1 MPKFMNLKK
10 LTEQRSAKQEEMKK
24 LVDAADA
31 EERSLNE
38 EEMKKFEELEKDILG
53 INTSIRAIQATRNLD
68 EDVPAEGEEKKEKDK
83 DQEQEKRDLEQRDMN
98 EFDAYI
104 RGKVEEREDSNMIKT
119 DNGAVIP
126 STIANKIITKV
137 VDICP
142 IYRDAD
148 RYNVKGSLS
157 IPYYDE
163 STKDIK
169 MEYCDEFTE
178 GESSSGKLASITLG
192 GFLARAITDVS
203 KSLINNSQF
212 NIVDFVVDRMALSIA
227 KFIEKELL
235 HGTSGKVDGL
245 NGVTQK
251 VTAASATAV
260 TADEIIDLQEAVPD
274 EYQANAYF
282 IMNKATRT
290 AIRKLKDGQG
300 NYLLNKD
307 ANSRWGYTLFGK
319 DVYTSAQMDAMAAG
333 KTAIYYGDY
342 KGLAVKVSEE
352 INIDVLRETKARQHV
367 VEVLGFVEFD
377 AKVQNAE
384 MIAALVMGAGK

>member
-10 LTEQRSAKQEEMKK
+10 LTEQRTAKQEEMKK
-24 LVDAADA
+24 LVNAADA

-53 INTSIRAIQATRNLD
+53 IDTSIRAIQATRDLD
-68 EDVPAEGEEKKEKDK
+68 EDVLPVVKNEKGKENNP
-83 DQEQEKRDLEQRDMN
+83 ELEKRDLEQRDIA
-98 EFDAYI
+98 EFDAFI
-104 RGKVEEREDSNMIKT
+104 RGEVEEREDSNMIKT

-142 IYRDAD
+142 IYQDAD

-178 GESSSGKLASITLG
+178 GESSSGKFASITLG

-227 KFIEKELL
+227 RFLEKELL
-235 HGTSGKVDGL
+235 YGTPGKVDGL
-245 NGVTQK
+245 TGVTQK
-251 VTAASATAV
+251 VTAKSATEV
-260 TADEIIDLQEAVPD
+260 TSDEIIDLQEAVPD
-274 EYQANAYF
+274 KYQTNAYF
-282 IMNKATRT
+282 IMIKATRK

-300 NYLLNKD
+300 NYLLNED
-307 ANSRWGYTLFGK
+307 ATSRWGYTLFGK
-319 DVYTSAQMDAMAAG
+319 DVYTSAQMDTMAAG

>member
-10 LTEQRSAKQEEMKK
+10 LTEQRAKKQKEMQD

-38 EEMKKFEELEKDILG
+38 AEIAEFEKLEKEVLG
-53 INTSIRAIQATRNLD
+53 IDTSIRAVNAARDLD
-68 EDVPAEGEEKKEKDK
+68 DDIPAGDDDEKEEKKDK
-83 DQEQEKRDLEQRDMN
+83 EQEQREVEARDLA
-98 EFDAYI
+98 EFEAYL
-104 RGKVEEREDSNMIKT
+104 RGKVEERENTNMVKT
-119 DNGAVIP
+119 ENGAVIP

-142 IYRDAD
+142 IYQDAD
-148 RYNVKGSLS
+148 RYNVKGTLQ

-163 STKDIK
+163 TTKDIK
-169 MEYCDEFTE
+169 MEYCDEFTD
-178 GESSSGKLASITLG
+178 GESSVGKFASITLTG
-192 GFLARAITDVS
+192 YLARAITDVS

-212 NIVDFVVDRMALSIA
+212 NIVDFVVTRMALAIA
-227 KFIEKELL
+227 KFLEKELL
-235 HGTSGKVDGL
+235 HGTDSKVDGL
-245 NGVTQK
+245 KGVTQK
-251 VTAASATAV
+251 VTAASTTAV

-274 EYQANAYF
+274 EYQADAYF
-282 IMNKATRT
+282 IMNKKTRT

-319 DVYTSAQMDAMAAG
+319 DVYTSANMDEMAAG

-342 KGLAVKVSEE
+342 KGLAVKVSED
-352 INIDVLRETKARQHV
+352 INIDVLRETKARQHA

-384 MIAALVMGAGK
+384 MIAALVMGAGE

>member
-10 LTEQRSAKQEEMKK
+10 LTEQKNQKQKEMQG
-24 LVDAADA
+24 LIDAADA
-31 EERSLNE
+31 EERTLNE
-38 EEMKKFEELEKDILG
+38 EEMKKFEKLEEEIHSIDA
-53 INTSIRAIQATRNLD
+53 SIRAIDATRNL
-68 EDVPAEGEEKKEKDK
+68 ESEN
-83 DQEQEKRDLEQRDMN
+83 EQEETENRDSEQEQRDIEQRDID
-98 EFDAYI
+98 EFDAYL
-104 RGKVEEREDSNMIKT
+104 RGKVEERDSTNMVKT

-126 STIANKIITKV
+126 ATIANKIIENV
-137 VDICP
+137 VDMCP
-142 IYRDAD
+142 IYHDAD
-148 RYNVKGSLS
+148 RYNVKGTLQ

-163 STKDIK
+163 TTKDIR

-178 GESSSGKLASITLG
+178 GDSSTGKFGSITLTG
-192 GFLARAITDVS
+192 YLARAITDVS

-212 NIVDFVVDRMALSIA
+212 NIVDFVIRRMALSIA
-227 KFIEKELL
+227 KFLEKELL
-235 HGTSGKVDGL
+235 HGTTSKADGL
-245 NGVTQK
+245 SGVTQK

-274 EYQANAYF
+274 EYQADAYF
-282 IMNKATRT
+282 IMNKKTRT

-319 DVYTSAQMDAMAAG
+319 DVYTSANMDEMAAG
-333 KTAIYYGDY
+333 KKAIFYGDY
-342 KGLAVKVSEE
+342 KGLAVKVSED
-352 INIDVLRETKARQHV
+352 INIDVLRETKARQHA

-384 MIAALVMGAGK
+384 MIAVLEMAAAAK

>member
-10 LTEQRSAKQEEMKK
+10 LTEQRAKKQKEMQD

-31 EERSLNE
+31 EERALNE
-38 EEMKKFEELEKDILG
+38 AEIEEFEKLDSEIRG
-53 INTSIRAIQATRNLD
+53 IDASIRAIETTRKLDDEIQAP
-68 EDVPAEGEEKKEKDK
+68 EEEKEEKKD
-83 DQEQEKRDLEQRDMN
+83 EQQEQRDI
-98 EFDAYI
+98 EQRDIATFDAYL
-104 RGKVEEREDSNMIKT
+104 RGKVLEERENTNMVKT

-126 STIANKIITKV
+126 TTIANKIITKV

-142 IYRDAD
+142 IYHDAD
-148 RYNVKGSLS
+148 RYNVKGTLT
-157 IPYYDE
+157 IPRYDE

-178 GESSSGKLASITLG
+178 GESSVGSFGNITLT

-227 KFIEKELL
+227 KFIEGELL
-235 HGTSGKVDGL
+235 HGTVSKVDGL
-245 NGVTQK
+245 KGVTQK
-251 VTAASATAV
+251 VTAKSATEV
-260 TADEIIDLQEAVPD
+260 TSDEIIDLQDAVPD
-274 EYQANAYF
+274 AYQADAYF
-282 IMNKATRT
+282 IMNRATRN

-307 ANSRWGYTLFGK
+307 ATSRWGYTLFGK
-319 DVYTSAQMDAMAAG
+319 DVYTSANMDTMAAG

-377 AKVQNAE
+377 AKVQNEE

>member
-10 LTEQRSAKQEEMKK
+10 LTEQRAKKQKEMQD

-38 EEMKKFEELEKDILG
+38 AEIAEFEKLEKEVLG
-53 INTSIRAIQATRNLD
+53 IDASIRAVNAARNLD
-68 EDVPAEGEEKKEKDK
+68 DDIPAGDDDEKEKKKDK
-83 DQEQEKRDLEQRDMN
+83 EQEQREAEERDLADFE
-98 EFDAYI
+98 AYL
-104 RGKVEEREDSNMIKT
+104 RGKVEERENTNMVKT
-119 DNGAVIP
+119 ENGAVIP
-126 STIANKIITKV
+126 STIANKIIQKV

-142 IYRDAD
+142 IYYDAD
-148 RYNVKGSLS
+148 RYNVKGTLQ

-163 STKDIK
+163 TTKDIK
-169 MEYCDEFTE
+169 MEYCDEFTD
-178 GESSSGKLASITLG
+178 GESSVGKFASITLTG
-192 GFLARAITDVS
+192 YLARAITDVS

-212 NIVDFVVDRMALSIA
+212 NIVDFVVTRMALSIA
-227 KFIEKELL
+227 KFLEKELL
-235 HGTSGKVDGL
+235 HGTDSKVDGL
-245 NGVTQK
+245 KGVTQK

-274 EYQANAYF
+274 EYQADAYF
-282 IMNKATRT
+282 IMNKKTRT

-319 DVYTSAQMDAMAAG
+319 DVYTSANMDEMVAG

-342 KGLAVKVSEE
+342 KGLAVKVSED
-352 INIDVLRETKARQHV
+352 INIDVLRETKARQHA

>member
-10 LTEQRSAKQEEMKK
+10 LTEQRAKKQKEMQD

-38 EEMKKFEELEKDILG
+38 AEIAEFEKLEKEVLG
-53 INTSIRAIQATRNLD
+53 IDTSIRAVNAARDLD
-68 EDVPAEGEEKKEKDK
+68 DDIPAGDDDEKEEKKDK
-83 DQEQEKRDLEQRDMN
+83 EQEQREVEARDLA
-98 EFDAYI
+98 EFEAYL
-104 RGKVEEREDSNMIKT
+104 RGKVEERENTNMVKT
-119 DNGAVIP
+119 ENGAVIP

-142 IYRDAD
+142 IYQDAD
-148 RYNVKGSLS
+148 RYNVKGTLQ

-163 STKDIK
+163 TTKDIK
-169 MEYCDEFTE
+169 MEYCDEFTD
-178 GESSSGKLASITLG
+178 GESSVGKFASITLTG
-192 GFLARAITDVS
+192 YLARAITDVS

-212 NIVDFVVDRMALSIA
+212 NIVDFVVTRMALAIA
-227 KFIEKELL
+227 KFLEKELL
-235 HGTSGKVDGL
+235 HGTDSKVDGL
-245 NGVTQK
+245 KGVTQK

-274 EYQANAYF
+274 EYQADAYF
-282 IMNKATRT
+282 IMNKKTRT

-319 DVYTSAQMDAMAAG
+319 DVYTSANMDEMAAG

-342 KGLAVKVSEE
+342 KGLAVKVSED
-352 INIDVLRETKARQHV
+352 INIDVLRETKARQHA

-384 MIAALVMGAGK
+384 MIAALVMGAGE

>member
-10 LTEQRSAKQEEMKK
+10 LTEQREKKQKEMQD

-31 EERSLNE
+31 EERSLNDAE
-38 EEMKKFEELEKDILG
+38 IAKFEKLENEIRG
-53 INTSIRAIQATRNLD
+53 IDASIRAVNIARNLD
-68 EDVPAEGEEKKEKDK
+68 DDIPAGDDNGKEEKKDK
-83 DQEQEKRDLEQRDMN
+83 EQEQREIEERDLADFE
-98 EFDAYI
+98 AYL
-104 RGKVEEREDSNMIKT
+104 RGKVEERENTNMVKT
-119 DNGAVIP
+119 ENGAVIP
-126 STIANKIITKV
+126 STIANKIIQKV

-142 IYRDAD
+142 IYYDAD
-148 RYNVKGSLS
+148 RYNVRGTLQ

-163 STKDIK
+163 TTKDIK
-169 MEYCDEFTE
+169 MEYCDEFTD
-178 GESSSGKLASITLG
+178 GESSVGKFASITLTG
-192 GFLARAITDVS
+192 YLARAITDVS

-212 NIVDFVVDRMALSIA
+212 NIVDFVVTRMALSIA
-227 KFIEKELL
+227 KFLEKELL
-235 HGTSGKVDGL
+235 HGTDSKVEGL
-245 NGVTQK
+245 KGVTQK

-260 TADEIIDLQEAVPD
+260 TADEIINLQEAVPD
-274 EYQANAYF
+274 EYQADAYF
-282 IMNKATRT
+282 IMNKKTRT

-319 DVYTSAQMDAMAAG
+319 DVYTSANMDEMAAG

-342 KGLAVKVSEE
+342 KGLAVKVSED
-352 INIDVLRETKARQHV
+352 INIDVLRETKARQHA

-377 AKVQNAE
+377 SKVQNAE

>member
-10 LTEQRSAKQEEMKK
+10 LTEQRAKKQKEMQD

-38 EEMKKFEELEKDILG
+38 AEIAEFEKLEKEVLG
-53 INTSIRAIQATRNLD
+53 IDASIRAVNAARNLD
-68 EDVPAEGEEKKEKDK
+68 DDIPAGDDDEKEKKKDK
-83 DQEQEKRDLEQRDMN
+83 EQEQREAEERDLADFE
-98 EFDAYI
+98 AYL
-104 RGKVEEREDSNMIKT
+104 RGKVEERENTNMVKT
-119 DNGAVIP
+119 ENGAVIP
-126 STIANKIITKV
+126 STIANKIIQKV

-142 IYRDAD
+142 IYYDAD
-148 RYNVKGSLS
+148 RYNVKGTLQ

-163 STKDIK
+163 TTKDIK
-169 MEYCDEFTE
+169 MEYCDEFTD
-178 GESSSGKLASITLG
+178 GESSVGKFASITLTG
-192 GFLARAITDVS
+192 YLARAITDVS

-212 NIVDFVVDRMALSIA
+212 NIVDFVVTRMALSIA
-227 KFIEKELL
+227 KFLEKELL
-235 HGTSGKVDGL
+235 HGTDSKVDGL
-245 NGVTQK
+245 KGVTQK
-251 VTAASATAV
+251 VTAASATAI

-274 EYQANAYF
+274 EYQADAYF
-282 IMNKATRT
+282 IMNKKTRT

-319 DVYTSAQMDAMAAG
+319 DVYTSANMDEMAAG

-342 KGLAVKVSEE
+342 KGLAVKVSED
-352 INIDVLRETKARQHV
+352 INIDVLRETKARQHA

>member
-10 LTEQRSAKQEEMKK
+10 LTEQRAKKQKEMQD

-38 EEMKKFEELEKDILG
+38 AEIAEFEKLEKEVLG
-53 INTSIRAIQATRNLD
+53 IDASIRAVNAARNLD
-68 EDVPAEGEEKKEKDK
+68 DDIPAGDDDEKEKKKDK
-83 DQEQEKRDLEQRDMN
+83 EQEQREAEERDLADFE
-98 EFDAYI
+98 AYL
-104 RGKVEEREDSNMIKT
+104 RGKVEERENTNMVKT
-119 DNGAVIP
+119 ENGAVIP
-126 STIANKIITKV
+126 STIANKIIQKV

-142 IYRDAD
+142 IYYDAD
-148 RYNVKGSLS
+148 RYNVNGTLQ

-163 STKDIK
+163 TTKDIK
-169 MEYCDEFTE
+169 MEYCDEFTD
-178 GESSSGKLASITLG
+178 GESSVGKFASITLTG
-192 GFLARAITDVS
+192 YLARAITDVS
-203 KSLINNSQF
+203 KSLIKNSQF
-212 NIVDFVVDRMALSIA
+212 NIVDFVVTRMALSIA
-227 KFIEKELL
+227 KFLEKELL
-235 HGTSGKVDGL
+235 HGTDSKVDGL
-245 NGVTQK
+245 KGVTQK

-274 EYQANAYF
+274 EYQADAYF
-282 IMNKATRT
+282 IMNKKTRT

-319 DVYTSAQMDAMAAG
+319 DVYTSANMDEMAAG

-342 KGLAVKVSEE
+342 KGLAVKVSED
-352 INIDVLRETKARQHV
+352 INIDVLRETKARQHA

-384 MIAALVMGAGK
+384 MIAALVMGAGR

>member
-10 LTEQRSAKQEEMKK
+10 LTEQRAKKQKEMQD

-38 EEMKKFEELEKDILG
+38 AEIAEFEKLEKEVLG
-53 INTSIRAIQATRNLD
+53 IDASIRAVNAARNLD
-68 EDVPAEGEEKKEKDK
+68 DDIPAGDDDEKEKKKDK
-83 DQEQEKRDLEQRDMN
+83 EQEQREAEERDLADFE
-98 EFDAYI
+98 AYL
-104 RGKVEEREDSNMIKT
+104 RGKVEERENTNMVKT
-119 DNGAVIP
+119 ENGAVIP
-126 STIANKIITKV
+126 STIANKIIQKV

-142 IYRDAD
+142 IYYDAD
-148 RYNVKGSLS
+148 RYNVKGTLQ

-163 STKDIK
+163 TTKDIK
-169 MEYCDEFTE
+169 MEYCDEFTD
-178 GESSSGKLASITLG
+178 GESSVGKFASITLTG
-192 GFLARAITDVS
+192 YLARAITDVS

-212 NIVDFVVDRMALSIA
+212 NIVDFVVTRMALSIA
-227 KFIEKELL
+227 KFLEKELL
-235 HGTSGKVDGL
+235 HGTDSKVDGL
-245 NGVTQK
+245 KGVTQK
-251 VTAASATAV
+251 VTAASATEV

-274 EYQANAYF
+274 EYQADAYF
-282 IMNKATRT
+282 IMNKKTRK

-319 DVYTSAQMDAMAAG
+319 DVYTSANMDEMAAG

-342 KGLAVKVSEE
+342 KGLAVKVSED
-352 INIDVLRETKARQHV
+352 INIDVLRETKARQHA